1 MKKFY
6 PDLRWYIFAAIY
18 FTKQYGALWLGLQHL
33 FNRFLEIQMQAV
45 VLTPNINKI
54 PELLSSQPH
63 WICWKKTEL
72 KPNGRYGK
80 LPTNIQGKVINAH
93 DISQHVDLVSAYQ
106 NYSANKENIAGI
118 ALDLPTEPVIYDYTD
133 NGEPLYLIGGD
144 IDECVTIK
152 DNRPTLSKQ
161 AVDDLKALGN
171 PYWEISPSSTGIRWF
186 GLHTKPLKGGNKDGR
201 EMYSQGRFLTITGQS
216 KGGDIRPLP
225 SDIESLEQEWFGR
238 KTTHQIN
245 DDLLAH
251 LPNQKYEMPEVIND
265 GEGRNNGILQLAGSL
280 RGKGLSQDEIELGC
294 LGFNQQR
301 INPPLPIEKV
311 LDIARRYSE
320 HLPNQTTNKPTPKE
334 FQLNLSAGLI
344 NLVTSSHK
352 RPFIGGDDLIPIGS
366 YSALAGLGGTGKTNL
381 IIGVAIQASV
391 GGSFAGRLCKESCVL
406 MLACEDSETEINARF
421 CAGIEALP
429 KDKQEQA
436 IRNIRVFSLVG
447 QDAHMVK
454 MVGKNAESTSKSDV
468 LIQAANQLKKETG
481 LERCLIVIDHARM
494 IASVDWNDSAQT
506 SVFTREM
513 QRIASETKAGLVV
526 LTHTNKASMNS
537 GRETNQGDVSG
548 STAIVDNAR
557 WVAILHT
564 MGNDDANK
572 FAITT
577 ESKNNY
583 VSLDIVKTNY
593 CAMGKIGW
601 FLKRSV
607 PHHSVVT
614 LDHVELAKP
623 VTVKAGDNAL
633 EKRLIE
639 YLKAHPKLTINKVKG
654 LSGKKGVFKASENE
668 VVSAIQELMD
678 KGMLTLEQLSTER
691 KKELHLPANTGG
703 VLVVLEGV

>member
-1 MKKFY
+1 
-6 PDLRWYIFAAIY
+6 
-18 FTKQYGALWLGLQHL
+18 
-33 FNRFLEIQMQAV
+33 MQAV

-54 PELLSSQPH
+54 PELLKSQLN

-93 DISQHVDLVSAYQ
+93 DISQHVDLASAYQ
-106 NYSANKENIAGI
+106 SYSANKENIAGI
-118 ALDLPTEPVIYDYTD
+118 ALDLPNDPIVYGHTND
-133 NGEPLYLIGGD
+133 GKPLYLIGGD

-152 DNRPTLSKQ
+152 DNSPTLSKQ

-225 SDIESLEQEWFGR
+225 SDVESLEQEWFGR

-320 HLPNQTTNKPTPKE
+320 HLPNQTTNKPTPEE

-344 NLVTSSHK
+344 NLVTSSPK

-391 GGSFAGRLCKESCVL
+391 GGSFAGRLCKETCVL
-406 MLACEDSETEINARF
+406 MLACEDSEAEINARF

-454 MVGKNAESTSKSDV
+454 MIGKNAESTSKSDV

-481 LERCLIVIDHARM
+481 LERCLIIIDHARM

-513 QRIASETKAGLVV
+513 QRIASETNAGLVV

-614 LDHVELAKP
+614 LDHIELAKP
-623 VTVKAGDNAL
+623 VIVKTGDNAL

-639 YLKAHPKLTINKVKG
+639 YLKAHPTLTINKVKG